1 MFALRNT
8 GGGKK
13 HTRLGAEEEGEKNF
27 SGSAELGVEK
37 MTHEKETRN
46 KRERREADRALG
58 RGRPERQG

>member
-37 MTHEKETRN
+37 MTHEKE
-46 KRERREADRALG
+46 KGSRRSSR
-58 RGRPERQG
+58 